1 MLYLTRILERIFGY
15 ILSHRRAIARLS
27 PHLRRRTKFTL
38 GVVLVSVVSYLY
50 VLTFITW
57 AELPLKDIE
66 TQTSESFPRNV
77 PWYLFPMKLGL
88 VGILG
93 VSYLLSYVFRKFE
106 KEIFVFGI
114 MAIIA
119 IVAGPY
125 YDEHRFTK
133 YVMAAL
139 IGLASLL
146 IYEIILFMNNTKFKL
161 RYLLDGLLMTVIIVL
176 GSISTLTYISYDAW
190 SLEEEEEKENL
201 QPFWLNRRNFP
212 TSSELDMFENLT
224 YRIQSW

>member
-1 MLYLTRILERIFGY
+1 MVF
-15 ILSHRRAIARLS
+15 
-27 PHLRRRTKFTL
+27 
-38 GVVLVSVVSYLY
+38 VSVVSYLY
-50 VLTFITW
+50 VFTFITW

-146 IYEIILFMNNTKFKL
+146 VYEIILFMNNTKFKL
-161 RYLLDGLLMTVIIVL
+161 RGTC
-176 GSISTLTYISYDAW
+176 LTDYSC
-190 SLEEEEEKENL
+190 
-201 QPFWLNRRNFP
+201 R
-212 TSSELDMFENLT
+212 
-224 YRIQSW
+224 